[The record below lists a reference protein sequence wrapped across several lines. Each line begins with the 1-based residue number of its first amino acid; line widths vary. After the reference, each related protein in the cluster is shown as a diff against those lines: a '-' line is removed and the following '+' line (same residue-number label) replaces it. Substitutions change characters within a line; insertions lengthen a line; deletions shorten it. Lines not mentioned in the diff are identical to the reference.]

1 MSIIISQK
9 NQWVSKCNK
18 EYSNLGSWT
27 AYCG

>member
-1 MSIIISQK
+1 MYIIISQK
-9 NQWVSKCNK
+9 NHWVSKYKK

>member
-9 NQWVSKCNK
+9 NHWVSKYKK